1 MDPESPEGQVFIKI
15 QFVTKAWVDIRRKLE
30 KWENW
35 QEKGLNELLR
45 EAQNVYLRKEEE
57 KTKMKAKIMV
67 A

>member
-1 MDPESPEGQVFIKI
+1 MFIKI